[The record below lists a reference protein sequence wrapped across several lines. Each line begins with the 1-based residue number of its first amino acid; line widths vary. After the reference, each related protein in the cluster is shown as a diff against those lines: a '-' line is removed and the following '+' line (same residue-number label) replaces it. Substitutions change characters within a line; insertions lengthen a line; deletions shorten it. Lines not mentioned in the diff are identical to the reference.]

1 MKWGKN
7 PGFTLIELI
16 TVVAIVGILAA
27 VAIPSW
33 VSYIEKSRRSDATSS
48 LLAMQLRQEKW
59 RANDT
64 DYATLVELAWG
75 AGTGNSTDGYYT
87 VTLAARGVTNFTAL
101 ATPTGKQSDDDCGVY
116 AINQDGPVYTSY
128 ASAKCWGH

>member
-1 MKWGKN
+1 MKWHNN
-7 PGFTLIELI
+7 PGFTLVELI
-16 TVVAIVGILAA
+16 TVVAIVGVLAA

-59 RANDT
+59 RASDT

-75 AGTGNSTDGYYT
+75 AGAGNSTDGYYT
-87 VTLAARGVTNFTAL
+87 ITLTARGVTTFTAV
-101 ATPTGKQSDDDCGVY
+101 ATPIGSQADDDCGNF
-116 AINQDGPVYTSY
+116 ALNQDGPIYASY

>member
-7 PGFTLIELI
+7 PGFTLVELI
-16 TVVAIVGILAA
+16 TVVAIVGVLAA

-64 DYATLVELAWG
+64 DYATLSEMAWG
-75 AGTGNSTDGYYT
+75 AGAGNSTDGYYT
-87 VTLAARGVTNFTAL
+87 VTLPARGAITYTAL
-101 ATPTGKQSDDDCGVY
+101 ASPTGKQADDDCGIF
-116 AINQDGPVYTSY
+116 ALNQDGPVYTGY
-128 ASAKCWGH
+128 AGAKCWGH